1 MKELFFTA
9 QTAIPPGVGFP
20 YYGTVHLLWLLAI
33 SGICCCTACLLRR
46 QEAAVRHRCLL
57 LFCVAGLLLEAGKL
71 LLLGATSQFR
81 WHDLPLDLCDLALFV
96 YPAAILWN
104 RPLLKEWMYSLNL
117 PGTCLALLFPNW
129 NPLPPWNA
137 FTILAFSMHG
147 LLLLVPICMLASRD
161 LQPSAKRLPACLLS
175 LLLACIPISLVN
187 RQLGTNFFF
196 LARPSRNSPLSWAA
210 QYLGNPGYLLI
221 IPGLIAL
228 IWGILYGV
236 PAGVHAVARK
246 VRRK

>member
-1 MKELFFTA
+1 M
-9 QTAIPPGVGFP
+9 
-20 YYGTVHLLWLLAI
+20 
-33 SGICCCTACLLRR
+33 
-46 QEAAVRHRCLL
+46 
-57 LFCVAGLLLEAGKL
+57 LEAGKL
-71 LLLGATSQFR
+71 FLLGATSQFR

>member
-1 MKELFFTA
+1 MHVF
-9 QTAIPPGVGFP
+9 
-20 YYGTVHLLWLLAI
+20 LA
-33 SGICCCTACLLRR
+33 AF
-46 QEAAVRHRCLL
+46 AAYIVYAVLGGSSYERIIFYRTDCHS
-57 LFCVAGLLLEAGKL
+57 AG
-71 LLLGATSQFR
+71 SR
-81 WHDLPLDLCDLALFV
+81 
-96 YPAAILWN
+96 
-104 RPLLKEWMYSLNL
+104 MYSLNL

>member
-46 QEAAVRHRCLL
+46 QEAVVRHRCLL
-57 LFCVAGLLLEAGKL
+57 L
-71 LLLGATSQFR
+71 R

-236 PAGVHAVARK
+236 PAGVHAVARE